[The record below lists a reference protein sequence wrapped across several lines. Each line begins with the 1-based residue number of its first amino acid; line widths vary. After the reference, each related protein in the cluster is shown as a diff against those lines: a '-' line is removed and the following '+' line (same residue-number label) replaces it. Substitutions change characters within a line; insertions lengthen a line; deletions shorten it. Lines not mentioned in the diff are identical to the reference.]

1 MGVVPSTMESLGAY
15 LFTGAFHFFWGGK
28 TFRVDRYY
36 AAERS
41 RTTACH
47 CLDHPNFADSALDA
61 DCRVARAESDQSLP
75 KNRVE
80 PTDLGGFFQA
90 FLGELPTWVNN
101 QFNRFGLT
109 NFAVM
114 HERLSAALVQ
124 GSKYLERKPSFQRS
138 MRFLR
143 RFHGNNW

>member
-1 MGVVPSTMESLGAY
+1 MESLGAY
-15 LFTGAFHFFWGGK
+15 LFTGAFHFFGAGRRPGSIVIMPRK
-28 TFRVDRYY
+28 GP
-36 AAERS
+36 ERPHA
-41 RTTACH
+41 TV
-47 CLDHPNFADSALDA
+47 LIHPNFADSALDA
-61 DCRVARAESDQSLP
+61 DCRVVRAESDQSLP

-109 NFAVM
+109 NVAAM